1 DGYGQTA
8 SSVQACTPPTGYVPS
23 PGDCND
29 DNDAVHPGATESC
42 ANQVDD
48 DCDGSINEA
57 CGCTVGET
65 YACGP
70 FDESGTPLLDAQ
82 DQPLTEGA
90 CSRGTQDCSEGVLG
104 TCQGYVAPQ
113 PEDCN
118 TPVDD
123 DCDGSVNEDDAV
135 DNLRTWYQD
144 ADEDGFGDSAV
155 SVTSCV

>member
-1 DGYGQTA
+1 
-8 SSVQACTPPTGYVPS
+8 
-23 PGDCND
+23 
-29 DNDAVHPGATESC
+29 
-42 ANQVDD
+42 
-48 DCDGSINEA
+48 
-57 CGCTVGET
+57 
-65 YACGP
+65 
-70 FDESGTPLLDAQ
+70 
-82 DQPLTEGA
+82 

-155 SVTSCV
+155 SVTSCVAPAGFIAQGGDCADEDPDIYPGRTENCDTTYVDNCNNVTTDGCDCVSGQIL